1 MSLYVVRCY
10 GRLDVPEWIASHI
23 VAGTWHGEVI
33 NEVLLEASLEE
44 SQRIKRMKN
53 VLSVELA
60 EPGVFPDDADGAV
73 SRSVPQ
79 LMRSPDDVSRLPDQ
93 IPMLPD
99 S

>member
-1 MSLYVVRCY
+1 VGLYVVRCY

-44 SQRIKRMKN
+44 SQRIERMKN

-73 SRSVPQ
+73 IVREDGGWEAVEDEAEAFPS
-79 LMRSPDDVSRLPDQ
+79 
-93 IPMLPD
+93 
-99 S
+99 

>member
-1 MSLYVVRCY
+1 MGLYVVRCY

-33 NEVLLEASLEE
+33 TKVLLEASLEE
-44 SQRIKRMKN
+44 SQRIERMKN

-73 SRSVPQ
+73 IVREDRGWEAVEDEAESFPS
-79 LMRSPDDVSRLPDQ
+79 
-93 IPMLPD
+93 
-99 S
+99 

>member
-1 MSLYVVRCY
+1 MGLYVVRCY

-44 SQRIKRMKN
+44 SQRIERMKN

-60 EPGVFPDDADGAV
+60 KPGVFPDDADGAV
-73 SRSVPQ
+73 IVREDRGWEAVEDEAEAFPS
-79 LMRSPDDVSRLPDQ
+79 
-93 IPMLPD
+93 
-99 S
+99 

>member
-1 MSLYVVRCY
+1 MGLYVVRCY

-44 SQRIKRMKN
+44 SQRIERMKN

-60 EPGVFPDDADGAV
+60 KPGVFPDDADGAV
-73 SRSVPQ
+73 IVREDRGWEAIEDEAEAFPS
-79 LMRSPDDVSRLPDQ
+79 
-93 IPMLPD
+93 
-99 S
+99 

>member
-1 MSLYVVRCY
+1 VGLYVVRCY

-44 SQRIKRMKN
+44 SQRIERMKN

-73 SRSVPQ
+73 IVREDRGWEAVEDEAESFPS
-79 LMRSPDDVSRLPDQ
+79 
-93 IPMLPD
+93 
-99 S
+99 